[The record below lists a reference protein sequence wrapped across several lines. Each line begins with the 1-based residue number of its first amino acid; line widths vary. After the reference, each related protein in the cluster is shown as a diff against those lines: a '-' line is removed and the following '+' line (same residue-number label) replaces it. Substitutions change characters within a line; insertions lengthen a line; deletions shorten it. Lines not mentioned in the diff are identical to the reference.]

1 MEITMKIGTDETAIR
16 FKCVNEWCCHLL
28 SSYCIADRL
37 DMERWWNG
45 ASGNKSSTQRKT
57 SLEPLGTLRIQNRL
71 FVDLHRFFEATDER
85 LTGRAV
91 AEIWR
96 MREQLKVWMGLRL
109 RSIETSFEEI
119 LKKQNRN
126 IVRNVG
132 RKGRDSNYFKLFF
145 CDVSNKLTGN
155 EWACQFYEAINLALR
170 VPEETF
176 LWRTMERER
185 VHFSTFCQTFTH
197 LCVQRWKFSPNLIFN
212 MVESILSR
220 VSNEVPKVSLSQ
232 WKKISEMLSSGERGT
247 TITTVP
253 RVCLECFS

>member
-16 FKCVNEWCCHLL
+16 SKCVNEWCCHLL

-109 RSIETSFEEI
+109 RSIETSFEET

-145 CDVSNKLTGN
+145 
-155 EWACQFYEAINLALR
+155 
-170 VPEETF
+170 
-176 LWRTMERER
+176 LWRIQ
-185 VHFSTFCQTFTH
+185 QTD
-197 LCVQRWKFSPNLIFN
+197 RKW
-212 MVESILSR
+212 MGMSILWSDKSR
-220 VSNEVPKVSLSQ
+220 FESSRRDIPLKNNGKGESSFQHVLSNFYPLVRTKVKIFSKPHFQ
-232 WKKISEMLSSGERGT
+232 YGWKYSFQSFKRG
-247 TITTVP
+247 
-253 RVCLECFS
+253 S